1 MQFGPG
7 FWPTFLY
14 YFGGTALVFTLVT
27 AKALNMSVGNAFPQ
41 EVGLMGGLIAGLV
54 GGYFNRTATISV
66 STKDKKSFTKK
77 LNEILSSS
85 GYQQT
90 DEIEGVLVYE
100 RPRFSKFFSGRVFVQ
115 FEDGTATIASRSV
128 QIKALKK
135 QLE

>member
-27 AKALNMSVGNAFPQ
+27 AKALNMGVGNSFPQ
-41 EVGLMGGLIAGLV
+41 EMGLLGGLLAGLI
-54 GGYFNRTATISV
+54 GGYFNRTTTISV
-66 STKDKKSFTKK
+66 AVKDKKPFTKK
-77 LNEILSSS
+77 LNEVLSSS

-100 RPRFSKFFSGRVFVQ
+100 RPKLSKFFSGRVFVQ
-115 FEDGTATIASRSV
+115 LEKDTATIASRAV